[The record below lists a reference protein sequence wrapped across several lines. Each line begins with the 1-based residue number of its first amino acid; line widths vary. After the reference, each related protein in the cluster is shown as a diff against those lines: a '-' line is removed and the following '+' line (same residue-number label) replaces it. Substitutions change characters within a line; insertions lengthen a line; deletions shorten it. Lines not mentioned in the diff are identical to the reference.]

1 MITIRQ
7 LVMSMVLVVTTLLL
21 VFLLIDGWTSKFHF
35 QTIHM
40 VALWSDHTSGP
51 LTSRFAPTS
60 GLPETTDSILDHFN
74 MERIHQIRN
83 ITREH
88 FGPKR
93 NIIDFK
99 DIDVFLKKCNPASFT
114 LLNSTGEPCDVT
126 HTRVKHYRT
135 CAVVGNGGIL
145 LDSGCGAE
153 IDAHE
158 FVIRN
163 NLPPTVPYAK
173 DVGRKT
179 NLTTINLTKVQAVC
193 ADLNLEAT
201 KLGAFCTD
209 LSLEATKSGA
219 VWTDLNARKS
229 GAVCTDLNA
238 RKLKA
243 VCVAAKNRSAIRDK
257 EEEEERRR
265 ATLTRLR
272 ESPGMIFSYSLSTVG
287 SSGQSKLRAIDRVI
301 RDNKIPVTLAFSHQ
315 SAMSNKGLYRKLA
328 GKRWRLPSTGMNT
341 FALASTFCDQISM
354 YGYYPLPTYNNR
366 NVSYHYYDQ
375 GGYSP
380 NHKMEEEYAMFQGFH
395 NQGIIRLVIG
405 KCHSD

>member
-1 MITIRQ
+1 
-7 LVMSMVLVVTTLLL
+7 
-21 VFLLIDGWTSKFHF
+21 
-35 QTIHM
+35 
-40 VALWSDHTSGP
+40 
-51 LTSRFAPTS
+51 
-60 GLPETTDSILDHFN
+60 

-83 ITREH
+83 ITRKY
-88 FGPKR
+88 FDPKR
-93 NIIDFK
+93 NIIDFE
-99 DIDVFLKKCNPASFT
+99 DIDVFLKKCNPASLT
-114 LLNSTGEPCDVT
+114 LLHSTGEPCDVT

-163 NLPPTVPYAK
+163 NLPPTVLYAK
-173 DVGRKT
+173 DVGKNT
-179 NLTTINLTKVQAVC
+179 NLTTINYTTLRAVC
-193 ADLNLEAT
+193 TDLNLEAT

-209 LSLEATKSGA
+209 LEATKSGAVWTDLEATKSGA
-219 VWTDLNARKS
+219 VWTDLEATKS
-229 GAVCTDLNA
+229 GAVCTDLDA
-238 RKLKA
+238 RKLEA
-243 VCVAAKNRSAIRDK
+243 FCIAAKNRSAIKDK

-272 ESPGMIFSYSLSTVG
+272 ESPGMIFSYSLSTVD
-287 SSGQSKLRAIDRVI
+287 SFGQSKLRAIDRVI

-341 FALASTFCDQISM
+341 FALASTFCDRISM

-375 GGYSP
+375 GGYGP
-380 NHKMEEEYAMFQGFH
+380 NHKMEEEYVMFQDFH

-405 KCHSD
+405 KCNLTEGRLEGNNLFKETSWYRKH